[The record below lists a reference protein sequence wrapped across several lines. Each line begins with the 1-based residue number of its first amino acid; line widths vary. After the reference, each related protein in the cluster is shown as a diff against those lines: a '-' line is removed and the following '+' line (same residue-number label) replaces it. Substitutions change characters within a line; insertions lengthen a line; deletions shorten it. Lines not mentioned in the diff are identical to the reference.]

1 MKTDRPKGQKKN
13 KRPVKELRYR
23 ITASFIIF
31 AVVLMALLWIFQ
43 SVFLDKYYELAM
55 SRRCG
60 AAVKSVATF
69 YASSSEDLSYDSF
82 LSYLGGKATDNDI
95 YIWIEST
102 DGSFYISSDSVDSM
116 IPGGRPMMNS
126 RELISQARKM
136 LRKGEDTTVSFIA
149 RSRDKSGPSTY
160 IYAKYVESEYRNPV
174 YIYAVASLTPLGP
187 AVGIL
192 RSQLLIVTILALIFG
207 IFIARF
213 TSKRLATPITNM
225 EIKARELAKGNYDTH
240 FEGGDYK
247 ELTDLAAT
255 LNQTAEDLKASDAL
269 QKDLIANVSH
279 DLRTP
284 LTMIKSY
291 AELIRDIS
299 GGDPV
304 RRDEHLSVII
314 QETDRLDDLV
324 GDILTL
330 SKMQAGVVEME
341 MEDFD
346 IQEAAES
353 VFSTYMVMEQEGFA
367 LHFDRLPG
375 QVMVHGDMRK
385 IQQVISN
392 LISNAIRYSKDI
404 KDVSLEFSEEGGMV
418 VCAVEDKG
426 IGIAE
431 DDIQKIWNRYQK
443 ASRQGTRSAQGTGL
457 GLSIASEILEKHGAK
472 YGVESKPGE
481 GSRFWFSLPVIK
493 Q

>member
-1 MKTDRPKGQKKN
+1 MTIKIPEGQKKD

-23 ITASFIIF
+23 ITVSFIVF

-43 SVFLDKYYELAM
+43 SVFLDKYYEFAM
-55 SRRCG
+55 SRRCS
-60 AAVKSVATF
+60 AAVKTVADY
-69 YASSSEDLSYDSF
+69 YAHAGDDISYDSF
-82 LSYLGGKATDNDI
+82 VSFLGEKASDNDI

-102 DGSFYISSDSVDSM
+102 DGTFYISSESV
-116 IPGGRPMMNS
+116 GQGRFMMNS
-126 RELISQARKM
+126 RELIAQARRM
-136 LRKGEDTTVSFIA
+136 LKSGDSTTVSFTA
-149 RSRDKSGPSTY
+149 KDRVPDDASRYVYG
-160 IYAKYVESEYRNPV
+160 KYVESSSRNPV
-174 YIYAVASLTPLGP
+174 YIYAIASLAPLGP
-187 AVGIL
+187 AVGII
-192 RSQLLIVTILALIFG
+192 RSQLLIVTIIALIIGF
-207 IFIARF
+207 FIARF
-213 TSKRLATPITNM
+213 TSKRLATPITDM

-240 FEGGDYK
+240 FEGGNYK

-255 LNQTAEDLKASDAL
+255 LNQTAADLKASDAL

-299 GGDPV
+299 GNDPS

-367 LHFDRLPG
+367 LHFDKLPG
-375 QVMVHGDMRK
+375 VITVYGDRRK

-392 LISNAIRYSKDI
+392 LISNAIRYSRDE
-404 KDVSLEFSEEGGMV
+404 KDVRLSFALEGGSVMCSV
-418 VCAVEDKG
+418 ADKG

-431 DDIQKIWNRYQK
+431 DDLQKIWNRYQK

-457 GLSIASEILEKHGAK
+457 GLSIASEILEKHGAQ

-481 GSRFWFSLPVIK
+481 GSRFWFTLPVK
-493 Q
+493 QQS